1 MKTAAAFLAIV
12 ALVAVSALAAR
23 QAPPA
28 ASQPERVRNDS
39 KLIQFRAIDI
49 FIDSKSRPLAA
60 YQLEFKP
67 IKGDVKIVGIEGG
80 EHEKFSSP
88 PYYDPQAM
96 QQERVI
102 IAAFSTAP
110 LSSLPTGRTRIAT
123 IHVQIVG
130 DSEPEFVVAPSVLA
144 TSQGKAI
151 EADVEVKARENSP
164 LNRDT
169 ES

>member
-1 MKTAAAFLAIV
+1 MKTLAVFLAIV
-12 ALVAVSALAAR
+12 VLIAVSALAAR
-23 QAPPA
+23 QAPPV
-28 ASQPERVRNDS
+28 ASQSEQVRNDS

-123 IHVQIVG
+123 VHVQVVG
-130 DSEPEFVVAPSVLA
+130 DVEPVFAVAPTVLA
-144 TSQGKAI
+144 TTQGAAI
-151 EADVEVKARENSP
+151 EAGVDVKPRENK
-164 LNRDT
+164 
-169 ES
+169 